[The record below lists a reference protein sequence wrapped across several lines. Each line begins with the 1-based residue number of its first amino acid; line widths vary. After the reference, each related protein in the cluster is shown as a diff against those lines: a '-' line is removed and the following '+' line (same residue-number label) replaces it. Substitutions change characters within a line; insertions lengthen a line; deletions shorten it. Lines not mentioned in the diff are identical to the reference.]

1 MCQSVEKVVC
11 TPGNYGGERRFE
23 KLSDQSEVLLH
34 CSVAILSSESFTGTH
49 STVIV
54 LCSIPP
60 FLLLHSFPSLQYTIC
75 K

>member
-1 MCQSVEKVVC
+1 MEAEGRS
-11 TPGNYGGERRFE
+11 G

-54 LCSIPP
+54 LCSIPSTT
-60 FLLLHSFPSLQYTIC
+60 FFPILAVHYLQIII
-75 K
+75 KAKNLM